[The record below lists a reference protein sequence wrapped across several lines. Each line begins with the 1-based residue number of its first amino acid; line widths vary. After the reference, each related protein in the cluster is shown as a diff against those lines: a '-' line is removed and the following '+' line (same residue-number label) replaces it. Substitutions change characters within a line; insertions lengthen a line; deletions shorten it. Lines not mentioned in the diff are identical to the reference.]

1 MSKLSVLKNV
11 GEKGAMSA
19 PRIITLEA
27 LFILIFGIFHFAV
40 PFILPPNYANTGFI
54 AGLQVADF
62 VIPGCFT
69 LAIISIIVFITKNR
83 YAAVAL
89 SFLYGG
95 GVVFHGL
102 YLSGALPPS
111 NNSSK
116 QTASCSRNHNRCTSN
131 SDNLSILFPF
141 SLNCSLSPC

>member
-1 MSKLSVLKNV
+1 MLKNV

-19 PRIITLEA
+19 PKIITLEA

-95 GVVFHGL
+95 GVVFHSL
-102 YLSGALPPS
+102 YLSGAFPRVIIAPS
-111 NNSSK
+111 K
-116 QTASCSRNHNRCTSN
+116 LLLVAGM
-131 SDNLSILFPF
+131 ILDALAIVAIYQYCFRFP
-141 SLNCSLSPC
+141 LTGH